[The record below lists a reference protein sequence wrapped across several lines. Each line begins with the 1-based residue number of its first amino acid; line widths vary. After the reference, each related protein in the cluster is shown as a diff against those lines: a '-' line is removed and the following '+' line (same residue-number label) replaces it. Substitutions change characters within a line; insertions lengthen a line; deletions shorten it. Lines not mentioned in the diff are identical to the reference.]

1 MRRPSPHTNRSHARA
16 AAYAACAVLW
26 TSGGL
31 AAARNDNFS
40 ASGAPFLVNAS
51 TSFNQYWSRVDISPD
66 ATRIGFSFNSGQDPR
81 ARQFSISGAPL
92 TGDLWCNP
100 LYTTYIQDEA
110 ETCFS
115 VSGHQLIAWSE
126 RNGHDGEQMG
136 IFGIIASPGGV
147 LPPAEFQINEIWQA
161 SQWRPLIARRPAGGW
176 VVAWSGDWDGDA
188 MFRIVNTD
196 GTFAS
201 GDIRVNTWDNG
212 AQVDT
217 APGVSDNGRMLMV
230 FVDFSGAFGVGTGT
244 NLWGRLYD
252 PNGVPLQAAPFP
264 LLTGVDAA
272 GDQREPRVAAD
283 GLGRFIVVWED
294 AVREGFTWGIYA
306 QVYDNDGTLLTPQPI
321 HINTT
326 VLSAQ
331 RNPRVACDAL
341 GNFIVC
347 WEDWSSGS
355 SDVRAQRFG
364 ANLQPIGTEFLVN
377 TDLVGDQRRPS
388 VAMHATT
395 GHVVMTWEGPGIS
408 TDVFGRIYTTYNA
421 PQTYCTAKVNGLG
434 CTPAITW
441 SGTPTLGGADDF
453 HVGAQNVLNN
463 RNGLLF
469 LGFAASSAPFYG
481 GTLCVQ
487 PPVVRSGVQSAGG
500 AVGLDDCS
508 GSYDAHLTHSW
519 MLSKGLTVGTSAYCQ
534 YWTRDPLSPQPVGLT
549 NGLSFDVR
557 P

>member
-1 MRRPSPHTNRSHARA
+1 MRNPRPCRARPLA
-16 AAYAACAVLW
+16 RTTALAACAALW
-26 TSGGL
+26 ICSASGAQGV
-31 AAARNDNFS
+31 DNFS
-40 ASGAPFLVNAS
+40 AVGPPFMVNAA
-51 TSFNQYWSRVDISPD
+51 TGFNQYWSRVDISAD
-66 ATRIGFSFNSGQDPR
+66 GARLGFSFSSGQDPR
-81 ARQFSISGAPL
+81 ARQFSIGAAPL

-115 VSGHQLIAWSE
+115 NDGYQLVAWSE

-136 IFGIIASPGGV
+136 IFGNIISPSGV
-147 LPPAEFQINEIWQA
+147 PAAAEFQINQIWQA
-161 SQWRPLIARRPAGGW
+161 SQWRPLIVRRPTGGW
-176 VVAWSGDWDGDA
+176 IVAWTGDWDGDSL
-188 MFRIVNTD
+188 FRIVNTD
-196 GTFAS
+196 GSFVTD
-201 GDIRVNTWDNG
+201 DIKVNTFDNG

-217 APGVSDNGRMLMV
+217 APAVTDNGRMLMV

-244 NLWGRLYD
+244 NLWGRLYA
-252 PNGVPLQAAPFP
+252 PNGTPLQVAPFP
-264 LLTGVDAA
+264 LLSGVDAA

-283 GLGRFIVVWED
+283 GLGRYVVVWED
-294 AVREGFTWGIYA
+294 AAREGFTWGIYA

-326 VLSAQ
+326 VIGAQ
-331 RNPRVACDAL
+331 RSPRVAADAL
-341 GNFIVC
+341 GNFVVC
-347 WEDWSSGS
+347 WEDWSTATA
-355 SDVRAQRFG
+355 DVRAQRFD
-364 ANLQPIGTEFLVN
+364 ANFQPVGVEFLVN

-388 VAMHATT
+388 LAMHATS

-421 PQTYCTAKVNGLG
+421 PQTFCTAKVNGLG

-441 SGTPTLGGADDF
+441 SGTPSLGGADDF

-469 LGFAASSAPFYG
+469 LGFAPAAAPFYG

-487 PPVVRSGVQSAGG
+487 PPVVRAGVQNAGG
-500 AVGLDDCS
+500 SVGVDDCS
-508 GSYDAHLTHSW
+508 GGYDAHLTHSW